1 MKLSDWLYE
10 NSMTPRQ
17 LRLMLG
23 VKDRSTVY
31 RWLANERVPKPR
43 MLQKITG
50 LTKGTVTLQ
59 DFLDPNPPV
68 HAKEVRRKDG
78 SLKWILPW
86 TLDQHR
92 PKAAEPMTTVP
103 RLSPP
108 LLRAIEVLNGRAWF
122 TPSGR
127 FLLDGRI
134 SDPKRIVTAANAI
147 LREQGRRPIHYPI
160 VEPIHE

>member
-1 MKLSDWLYE
+1 MKLSDWLFE

-17 LRLMLG
+17 LRLMLR

-31 RWLANERVPKPR
+31 RWLANERVPKPK
-43 MLQKITG
+43 MLQKITE
-50 LTKGTVTLQ
+50 LTKGSVRLE

-68 HAKEVRRKDG
+68 HAKEVRREDG

-92 PKAAEPMTTVP
+92 PRDPRPPSSIP

-108 LLRAIEVLNGRAWF
+108 LLRAIEVLSGRAWF
-122 TPSGR
+122 TPSGK
-127 FLLDGRI
+127 FLLDGRV
-134 SDPKRIVTAANAI
+134 SDPKRIVAAANAV
-147 LREQGRRPIHYPI
+147 LGKKGQRRIKYPV
-160 VEPIHE
+160 VEPIHD